1 MMEGN
6 NGCIPVC
13 SVVQDLEQRLSGN
26 QGSEGERVLPWR
38 QVSQR
43 PHNESASSKAKLRMK
58 FLRHRST
65 ASSSKAP
72 VSSAI
77 MPIPSSAPSSN
88 VRARGMRLEAK
99 SARDDAWFDV
109 GTFLSHRVG
118 RTGRPEVHVRFS
130 GFRSK
135 DDEWVDVRTSL
146 RERSLPCEA
155 SDCVAILPGDLVL
168 CFQERPDH
176 ALHFDADVQE
186 VKRRKHDARGCR
198 CRFLVCYRHD
208 GTSEVLPLR
217 KICRR
222 PEADLRFHFSQTK
235 SSYAQSSACSSS
247 EAASSINAPPALETF
262 PAQPLPVIC
271 MQAVHNT
278 SATSGASQLV
288 VTSEGIP
295 QAIIV
300 S

>member
-1 MMEGN
+1 MEGN

-186 VKRRKHDARGCR
+186 
-198 CRFLVCYRHD
+198 
-208 GTSEVLPLR
+208 
-217 KICRR
+217 
-222 PEADLRFHFSQTK
+222 TK